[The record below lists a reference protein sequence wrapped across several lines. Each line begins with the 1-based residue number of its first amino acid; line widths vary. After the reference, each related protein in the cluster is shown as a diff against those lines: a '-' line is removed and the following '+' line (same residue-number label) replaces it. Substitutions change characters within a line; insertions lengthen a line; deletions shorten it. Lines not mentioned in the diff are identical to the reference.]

1 MAFPFCIYTVPSELL
16 RPAINPSFALLLLD
30 HEKKRQLLPPASLS
44 ARLLSHYLP
53 YFFTLQTAHL
63 LEPELSP
70 ALLCPA
76 VIAPSLG
83 ES

>member
-1 MAFPFCIYTVPSELL
+1 MVSPFRIYTVPSELTS
-16 RPAINPSFALLLLD
+16 PSFALLLLD
-30 HEKKRQLLPPASLS
+30 HEKKRQLSPASLS
-44 ARLLSHYLP
+44 ARLLSHCLP

-63 LEPELSP
+63 SEPELSP